1 MKRIQISLFLALGVV
16 FVMIAVQTANAAS
29 AAELRRTGRSAL
41 ELLYANN
48 PTARAIGREAVAVLV
63 FPQVTEAGF
72 IVGAERGDGVLF
84 VGGKTAGYY
93 NTTAGSYGFQ
103 AGAQQFGY
111 ALFFMNSRALNYL
124 RASEGW
130 EVGGTGDVVVVD
142 AGIAKTL
149 STTTARKGIYAFFFN
164 QKGLM
169 GGVSLQGTKVT
180 KYTPSK

>member
-1 MKRIQISLFLALGVV
+1 MKKIQLALFLALG
-16 FVMIAVQTANAAS
+16 IAFAGAFAQPANAAS
-29 AAELRRTGRSAL
+29 AAELRRAARSAL
-41 ELLYANN
+41 ELLYASD

-63 FPQVTEAGF
+63 FPQVTAAGF

-84 VGGKTAGYY
+84 VGGGTAGYY

-111 ALFFMNSRALNYL
+111 ALFFMNRRALDYL

-130 EVGGTGDVVVVD
+130 EVGGTGDLVIVD
-142 AGIAKTL
+142 TGVAKTL
-149 STTTARKGIYAFFFN
+149 STTTARRGIYAFFFN

-169 GGVSLQGTKVT
+169 GGVSLQGTKIT
-180 KYTPSK
+180 KYSPSR

>member
-1 MKRIQISLFLALGVV
+1 M
-16 FVMIAVQTANAAS
+16 
-29 AAELRRTGRSAL
+29 
-41 ELLYANN
+41 
-48 PTARAIGREAVAVLV
+48 
-63 FPQVTEAGF
+63 
-72 IVGAERGDGVLF
+72 LF

-130 EVGGTGDVVVVD
+130 EVGGTGDVVIVD

>member
-1 MKRIQISLFLALGVV
+1 MQISLFLPLGVA
-16 FVMIAVQTANAAS
+16 FAMMAVQTANAAS

-93 NTTAGSYGFQ
+93 NTTAGSYGLQ

-111 ALFFMNSRALNYL
+111 ALFFLNSRALNYL
-124 RASEGW
+124 RASQGW
-130 EVGGTGDVVVVD
+130 EVGGTGDLVIVD
-142 AGIAKTL
+142 AGVAKTL
-149 STTTARKGIYAFFFN
+149 STTTARKGN
-164 QKGLM
+164 LCLLLQSE
-169 GGVSLQGTKVT
+169 GVDGRC
-180 KYTPSK
+180 